1 MKTFF
6 RFIFW
11 CLLLA
16 ALAAAALM
24 WEINRT
30 VTPPKIPLTFIIEKG
45 MGATRT
51 ERLLIEQGLIRHPLE
66 FRAVLAWRGARGKI
80 KAGEYEI
87 SEPVSPLR
95 LVEMLVAGKVKTY
108 RVTVPEGFTV
118 EKIITAIADSGI
130 VEAPPGPHWPLAE
143 RYEGKLFPDTYLLSK
158 PLTLEQALAQMV
170 DRGEKYWTEEKR
182 ARLRELKI
190 TKTQAIIMAS
200 IVEKETALPAER
212 PLVAAVIYNRLK
224 LGMPLQMD
232 PTNIYGLERA
242 GKYHGVL
249 GHTQISVDTPYSTYH
264 HAGLPPGPICSPGTV
279 SLDAVLN
286 PANSDALYF
295 VADGRGGH
303 RFTRDLNEH
312 ERNVARWRALQ
323 GR

>member
-1 MKTFF
+1 MKSFF
-6 RFIFW
+6 RFVLW

-16 ALAAAALM
+16 ALAAGAGW
-24 WEINRT
+24 WEIHRT
-30 VTPPKIPLTFIIEKG
+30 IAPPGLPLTFMVEKG
-45 MGATRT
+45 MGASRT
-51 ERLLIEQGLIRHPLE
+51 EKLLIEQGLIRHPFE

-87 SEPVSPLR
+87 REPVSPVQ

-108 RVTVPEGFTV
+108 KVTVPEGYTV
-118 EKIITAIADSGI
+118 VKIAAAIAESGI
-130 VEAPPGPHWPLAE
+130 MPATSSPLLPLE
-143 RYEGKLFPDTYLLSK
+143 KRFEGKPFPDTYLLSK
-158 PLTLEQALAQMV
+158 PLTLEQALELM
-170 DRGEKYWTEEKR
+170 EKR
-182 ARLRELKI
+182 GDKFWTSERQERLRALGI

-200 IVEKETALPAER
+200 IVEKESALPAER
-212 PLVAAVIYNRLK
+212 PLIAAVINNRLK

-249 GHTQISVDTPYSTYH
+249 GHAQITVDTPYSTYH
-264 HAGLPPGPICSPGTV
+264 HAGLPPGPICSPGPV

-286 PANSDALYF
+286 PAASDALYF

-303 RFTRDLNEH
+303 LFTRDEKQH
-312 ERNVARWRALQ
+312 ERNVARLRAIQ